1 MRKLRTQ
8 LSAGFA
14 LIVLVTVCLVSLA
27 SNLFISRQFEQYLS
41 QQQESVSNS
50 LADALTL
57 QYDPEIGGWNLD
69 YVHGFGMYALDDGYI
84 LKLYDAAGGV
94 VWDAEN
100 HDMTLCHLVMDG
112 IRQRMAEIRPELDGG
127 FEARRYELQRGG
139 KVVGSLEVSCYGPYY
154 LSDNDF
160 RFLDSLNTILLAVGV
175 LSLIGAALAGMVL
188 ARRLTAP
195 IAKTTQIT
203 KEISEGN
210 YAIRFVG
217 RSRTQELAELTEAV
231 NHMAGALE
239 TQEGLRKRLTTDVA
253 HELRTPLANVS
264 ALLENMMEG
273 VWEPTPER
281 LRNCYDEVERLS
293 SLVSDL
299 ERLRVLEDENLTLE
313 QQPVDLYALAQT
325 AAAGFQAEFDAKGL
339 SCVVEGTACV
349 VPGDERK
356 LRQVVINLLSN
367 AVKYTGEGGHIRI
380 QVRDGQDCGILVA
393 EDDGIG
399 IPADDQPLIFERFYR
414 TDRSR
419 DRRTGG
425 TGIGLTI
432 AKSIVAAH
440 GGTIRVDSQ
449 EGAGSRFTVSL
460 PKRGGQE
467 SDRR

>member
-1 MRKLRTQ
+1 MRKFRTQ

-41 QQQESVSNS
+41 QQQESVSKS
-50 LADALTL
+50 LAHALAL
-57 QYDPEIGGWNLD
+57 QYDPEIGGWNPD

-84 LKLYDAAGGV
+84 LKLYDASGGV

-100 HDMTLCHLVMDG
+100 HDMTLCYQIMDS
-112 IRQRMAEIRPELDGG
+112 ISQSMAEMRPELDGE
-127 FEARRYELQRGG
+127 FETRQYELQSDGN
-139 KVVGSLEVSCYGPYY
+139 VIGSLEISCYGPYY

-160 RFLDSLNTILLAVGV
+160 RFLDSLNTILLAVGA
-175 LSLIGAALAGMVL
+175 LSLIGAVLAGAVL

-195 IAKTTQIT
+195 IAKTIQIT
-203 KEISEGN
+203 KDISEGN
-210 YAIRFVG
+210 YGIRFVG
-217 RSRTQELAELTEAV
+217 RNRTQELAELTEAV
-231 NHMAGALE
+231 NHLAESLE

-273 VWEPTPER
+273 VWEPTSER
-281 LRNCYDEVERLS
+281 LQSCYDEVERLS

-313 QQPVDLYALAQT
+313 RQPVDLYALART
-325 AAAGFQAEFDAKGL
+325 AAAGFQAEFDTKRL

-349 VPGDERK
+349 ISGDERK

-380 QVRDGQDCGILVA
+380 QVRDGQNCGILVV

-399 IPADDQPLIFERFYR
+399 IPVGDQPLIFERFYR

-432 AKSIVAAH
+432 VKSIVTAH
-440 GGTIRVDSQ
+440 GGTIRVDSR

-460 PKRGGQE
+460 SKSGKQ
-467 SDRR
+467 